1 MEEIKKEALKASKIL
16 NKINEPNDIKKVSPS
31 DYSALAS
38 EIREFLISN
47 ISVTGGHLASNL
59 GVVELTMA
67 LHLSLNLP
75 KDKLVWDVGHQAY
88 THKILTGRK
97 EGFRKL
103 RTYEGL
109 SGFPKRV
116 ESDCDAFDTGHSSTS
131 ISAALGLAKARD
143 LQKENYNVFAVI
155 GDGALSGGMA
165 FEALNNAARLK
176 SNMVIILNDNNM
188 SINENVGGMATYL
201 GKVRTSLKY
210 TGFKD
215 GIEQALSSLPKG
227 KAVIDRLRRSK
238 DSIKRLFIPGMLF
251 EDMGLTYIG
260 PIDGHNIEQLLSAI
274 SSAKQMKEAVII
286 HVITKKG
293 KGYKLAE
300 KNPAKYHGIDPFVI
314 ETGEVKKNS
323 TKNAVSY
330 TEKFAKTLVSL
341 AEKDEKIVAITAA
354 MPSGTGLIQFSKK
367 YPKRFFDVGIAEEH
381 AVTFAAGLAVGGMKP
396 VVAIYSTFL
405 QRAYDQML
413 HDVCINS
420 LPVVFAVDRAGIVG
434 SDGETHQGIF
444 DISYL
449 LTMPNLTVMAP
460 KNGPELE
467 DMLTFA
473 LNHKGPVAIRY
484 PRGKV
489 YTGLGDFQTP
499 IEYGKSELIYREKD
513 ILLLAYGNMVQ
524 VANNV
529 RKLLKEQGFSA
540 SLVNVRFVAPFDE
553 ELLMELL
560 QTHKYVVTLEENI
573 DSGGF
578 GQKIAGFLC
587 KNNYNDNRCIRISL
601 PDAFIPQGD
610 ADLLR
615 KEYGL
620 DEQSVVN
627 KILSEME
634 E

>member
-1 MEEIKKEALKASKIL
+1 
-16 NKINEPNDIKKVSPS
+16 
-31 DYSALAS
+31 
-38 EIREFLISN
+38 
-47 ISVTGGHLASNL
+47 
-59 GVVELTMA
+59 
-67 LHLSLNLP
+67 
-75 KDKLVWDVGHQAY
+75 
-88 THKILTGRK
+88 
-97 EGFRKL
+97 
-103 RTYEGL
+103 
-109 SGFPKRV
+109 
-116 ESDCDAFDTGHSSTS
+116 
-131 ISAALGLAKARD
+131 
-143 LQKENYNVFAVI
+143 
-155 GDGALSGGMA
+155 
-165 FEALNNAARLK
+165 
-176 SNMVIILNDNNM
+176 
-188 SINENVGGMATYL
+188 
-201 GKVRTSLKY
+201 
-210 TGFKD
+210 
-215 GIEQALSSLPKG
+215 
-227 KAVIDRLRRSK
+227 
-238 DSIKRLFIPGMLF
+238 
-251 EDMGLTYIG
+251 
-260 PIDGHNIEQLLSAI
+260 
-274 SSAKQMKEAVII
+274 
-286 HVITKKG
+286 
-293 KGYKLAE
+293 
-300 KNPAKYHGIDPFVI
+300 
-314 ETGEVKKNS
+314 
-323 TKNAVSY
+323 
-330 TEKFAKTLVSL
+330 
-341 AEKDEKIVAITAA
+341 

-449 LTMPNLTVMAP
+449 LTMPNLTVIAP
-460 KNGPELE
+460 KNGQELE

-473 LNHKGPVAIRY
+473 LNHNGPVAIRY

-524 VANNV
+524 VAYNV

-560 QTHKYVVTLEENI
+560 ETHKYVVTLEENI

>member
-16 NKINEPNDIKKVSPS
+16 NKINEPNDIKKVSPN

-449 LTMPNLTVMAP
+449 LTMPNLTVIAP
-460 KNGPELE
+460 KNGQELE

-473 LNHKGPVAIRY
+473 LNHNGPVAIRY

-524 VANNV
+524 VAYNV

-560 QTHKYVVTLEENI
+560 ETHKYVVTLEENI